1 MYRYE
6 SRWISEWHDGLV
18 ANRARCAT
26 TFVNEEMQTCDLLL
40 FFFFFF
46 LFIRVV
52 QCMHTI
58 PTVVWRFS
66 FFLCF
71 FLYIYL
77 ADLSKLRYE
86 SSAVCASRDWNGTC
100 NVKNIVSASSLRR
113 LWGNWSGLFVECA
126 RFFFYILRTGPSLFP
141 LLPEYLMNQP
151 FISCCLNAKMA
162 CQSNIYMIWGVLL
175 R

>member
-40 FFFFFF
+40 FFSSSSYLFVLFNACIRYRQLYDVFLLFF
-46 LFIRVV
+46 
-52 QCMHTI
+52 
-58 PTVVWRFS
+58 
-66 FFLCF
+66 CF

-86 SSAVCASRDWNGTC
+86 SSTVCANREWNGTC
-100 NVKNIVSASSLRR
+100 NVINIVSASSLRR

-141 LLPEYLMNQP
+141 LLAEYLMNQP